1 MKATKYQYFTL
12 QCDEEPP
19 PASEAAGK
27 RLENNTRRGHSVISD
42 RSDEWVDIDSEDD
55 YEERSLTR
63 HVHFMRNSVRAS
75 NKRVKFSR
83 MGSARLGQG
92 WNRAVRD
99 VCVTDAGD
107 EILDHNDSIYEVIK
121 PIESESDFEVRRI
134 APHIIIIL

>member
-1 MKATKYQYFTL
+1 M
-12 QCDEEPP
+12 
-19 PASEAAGK
+19 
-27 RLENNTRRGHSVISD
+27 
-42 RSDEWVDIDSEDD
+42 DIDSDED
-55 YEERSLTR
+55 YEERNLTR

-99 VCVTDAGD
+99 VCVTDAGG
-107 EILDHNDSIYEVIK
+107 EEMLDHNDSIYEVIK

-134 APHIIIIL
+134 APLRIIIIALVFGNLIVDPSPKIIMIDSLID

>member
-1 MKATKYQYFTL
+1 M
-12 QCDEEPP
+12 
-19 PASEAAGK
+19 
-27 RLENNTRRGHSVISD
+27 ISD

-55 YEERSLTR
+55 YEERNLTR
-63 HVHFMRNSVRAS
+63 HVHFVRNSVRAS
-75 NKRVKFSR
+75 NERVKFSR

-107 EILDHNDSIYEVIK
+107 EMADHNDSIYEVIK

-134 APHIIIIL
+134 AQRRGFNIFCV

>member
-1 MKATKYQYFTL
+1 M
-12 QCDEEPP
+12 
-19 PASEAAGK
+19 AGK

-42 RSDEWVDIDSEDD
+42 RSDEWVDIDSDED

-83 MGSARLGQG
+83 LGSARLGQG

-99 VCVTDAGD
+99 VCVTDGGEEMA
-107 EILDHNDSIYEVIK
+107 DHHDSIYEVIK

-134 APHIIIIL
+134 AQFSTAQHSIYNGFTVWKLNSCFIS